1 VIDAAGP
8 FQERS
13 AALVE
18 AAAEIGCDVIDISDS
33 IDHVLQVEALCPRI
47 EAARIRVLTSCSTV
61 TTLATALV
69 RTSGAADPLRIS
81 VCLAPAS
88 RETARAGTSGS
99 LLHSLGRSIRVFRAG
114 RLTTAL
120 GWRESRPFRMPP
132 PIGRCRSYLM
142 ESVQAVAFPRLW
154 PTLRDTDFWVDSRI
168 PGMNGVLALA
178 ARRSPLRRAIG
189 RIRLRGG
196 TSVARLLGSTAGGML
211 VEIGGADGSVTEAR
225 AYARRRSYLAAVAPA
240 ILKACDLASGR
251 GPAPGL
257 VPHHRHVE
265 LSRLIGLLRE
275 NGIEVET
282 S

>member
-1 VIDAAGP
+1 MRRILVVGGTGFFGRAAVELLRARGLSPVVAARGGRANLRLDAEEPASLRSALRPGDIVIDAAGP

-33 IDHVLQVEALCPRI
+33 IDHIRQVEALRPRI

-69 RTSGAADPLRIS
+69 QASGAADPVRIS

-99 LLHSLGRSIRVFRAG
+99 LLRSLGRPIRVFRAG
-114 RLTTAL
+114 
-120 GWRESRPFRMPP
+120 
-132 PIGRCRSYLM
+132 
-142 ESVQAVAFPRLW
+142 
-154 PTLRDTDFWVDSRI
+154 
-168 PGMNGVLALA
+168 
-178 ARRSPLRRAIG
+178 RRAIG

-225 AYARRRSYLAAVAPA
+225 AYARRRSYRAAVAPA
-240 ILKACDLASGR
+240 ILAACDLVSGR

-257 VPHHRHVE
+257 VPHDRHVE

-275 NGIEVET
+275 TGIEVET